1 MAGGAHEVLNSCL
14 LTCYMVLSCSVISE
28 MVSKPP
34 PITSAEDNASLYA
47 LVALFFDIELE
58 LFIFIRIL
66 LTIACFEFYACKH
79 SNGIAMNL
87 L

>member
-1 MAGGAHEVLNSCL
+1 
-14 LTCYMVLSCSVISE
+14 

-34 PITSAEDNASLYA
+34 PITSAEDKASLYA

-66 LTIACFEFYACKH
+66 LTIACFESRACND
-79 SNGIAMNL
+79 SNAIATSL
-87 L
+87 V

>member
-1 MAGGAHEVLNSCL
+1 
-14 LTCYMVLSCSVISE
+14 MVLSCSVISE

-34 PITSAEDNASLYA
+34 PITSAEDKASLYA

-66 LTIACFEFYACKH
+66 LTIACFESYAYKH
-79 SNGIAMNL
+79 SNDIAMNL